1 MPFREAIRDGIMWYR
16 DGQMQPQDTYLSY
29 YDCTV
34 TVEDMRSL
42 KNDWL
47 TDNIIAF
54 WQEYLEHEYIATH
67 KDCNVVL
74 MRPSMVLLMSSFR
87 NQDVTHLIDGPLANL
102 KNATHIFLPVND
114 NEDYTRPEGGTHWS
128 LMIVGLQDRVAF
140 HYDSLNSCNVHTA
153 KVIHRV
159 LERMLRVE
167 LAFTDLVDTPQQDNG
182 SDCGVHVCWAMRY
195 LLTKRLLVAERRK
208 SISMNLGGRH
218 CNATKIRKEIYGIA
232 EQLRKMARERSTS
245 PGGKS
250 TEPPRIGSE
259 IGAH

>member
-1 MPFREAIRDGIMWYR
+1 MSIRETIRDGIMRYR
-16 DGQMQPQDTYLSY
+16 DGQMQPQETYLSY

-47 TDNIIAF
+47 TDNIIGF
-54 WQEYLEHEYIATH
+54 WQEYLEHEHIARH
-67 KDCNVVL
+67 KECSVVL

-128 LMIVGLQDRVAF
+128 LLIVGLKDRVAF
-140 HYDSLNSCNVHTA
+140 HYDSLNSCNVQTA

-159 LERMLRVE
+159 LERILQIE
-167 LAFTDLVDTPQQDNG
+167 IAFTDLVDTPQQDNG
-182 SDCGVHVCWAMRY
+182 FDCGVHVCWAMRY
-195 LLTKRLLVAERRK
+195 LLTRRLLVAEREKRV
-208 SISMNLGGRH
+208 SMNLGGKH
-218 CNATKIRKEIYGIA
+218 CRAGKIRKEIYGIA
-232 EQLRKMARERSTS
+232 EQLRKMARDRSTS
-245 PGGKS
+245 PGSKS
-250 TEPPRIGSE
+250 SEPPRIGSE